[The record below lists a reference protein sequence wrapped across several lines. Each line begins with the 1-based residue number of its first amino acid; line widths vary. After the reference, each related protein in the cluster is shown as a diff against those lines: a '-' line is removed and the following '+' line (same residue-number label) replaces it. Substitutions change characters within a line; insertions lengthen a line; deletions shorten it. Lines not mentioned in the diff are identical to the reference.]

1 MEAEII
7 EGFQQESF
15 DLLEEVEPK
24 LINLAE
30 NANQD
35 VALDLNEIN
44 AIFRTFHT
52 IKGCAASIGLDL
64 LTKIAHEAE
73 SILDLFR
80 EDDYQY
86 RSEYTEILCESTDLL
101 RSIIEKVQSDDHE
114 DEFKDIAAD
123 LISRLK
129 SQFLEIKCGE
139 DDSNHKEVEQH
150 PRSESKNIENDQSK
164 FLPDDRDQE
173 MISQF
178 ISDGYD
184 FLSNVESS
192 LISLQDNPNQE
203 DLVQYAYRQMHS
215 FKGNCS
221 LMDFLDLEKLGHAI
235 ESTLSYYRDEK
246 KGISSESPALCL
258 KFIDILRDGL
268 RDLEKGLV
276 PYIDNIEVL
285 IDLLNDNLPKR
296 ASSINNAID
305 SSIHDNNNMKT
316 SKEEAIAKQ
325 PERSIEK
332 EVEQETVL
340 IVEDSMLSRKKIK
353 GLLESENYQI
363 IEASDGIE
371 ALEMLRSEEVPNCD
385 LVITDL
391 GMPRMDGNDLV
402 RIINNEFKELPVV
415 ILSGAEDVNIFKK
428 LIGHDLSG
436 YVSKNVPKNELFAM
450 VKKAIRD
457 GTKRKLL
464 STAFNTGEAKDSSIK
479 ARNDI
484 RVDMRK
490 LDTMINLVGELIIAE
505 ALVTANPEV
514 TKLKIASFEKYST
527 QLRGIIGELHDVTLS
542 LRMVPVEGLFKK
554 MIRVVHD
561 ASKKTDKK
569 IKLETFG
576 EDTEL
581 DKLVTDVLSDPLVHM
596 IRNSV
601 DHGIEKPDSRLRKKK
616 SEQGTIKLG
625 AEQKGNE
632 VTISIHDDGGGL
644 NRDKILEKAV
654 SKSLVDQNAANN
666 MSDDDVY
673 QIIFNPGFSTAE
685 TVTDIS
691 GRGVGMDVVKKNI
704 ESVNGKID
712 IKSDE
717 DIGST
722 FKIRIP
728 LNLATMEGMLFQVG
742 ESKYTIPI
750 SCIRESFRLEGET
763 VSIRSDNMEYVNLRD
778 EILPILR
785 LHEIHDIIPASNDLR
800 DGILIV
806 LDVSDGIFCLFV
818 DEMLYQMDTV
828 IKNFSGY
835 IDNLPT
841 ICGCNILGDGKIS
854 LILNTDNIVK
864 MFKSKTLQLKINRS

>member
-1 MEAEII
+1 MSIDAEII

-15 DLLEEVEPK
+15 DLLDDVEPK
-24 LINLAE
+24 LITIAE
-30 NANQD
+30 RANED
-35 VALDLNEIN
+35 VAIDLDEIN

-64 LTKIAHEAE
+64 LTKISHEAE

-80 EDDYQY
+80 GNEYVYQC
-86 RSEYTEILCESTDLL
+86 EYTEILCETTDIL
-101 RSIIEKVQSDDHE
+101 RNIIEKIDDDDYE
-114 DEFKDIAAD
+114 EQFEEASSD
-123 LISRLK
+123 LIARLK
-129 SQFLEIKCGE
+129 KQFTMITSGE
-139 DDSNHKEVEQH
+139 EESGEKTVAEQQAQDSSPANEQ
-150 PRSESKNIENDQSK
+150 PE
-164 FLPDDRDQE
+164 LLTADRDQE

-178 ISDGYD
+178 VSDGHD
-184 FLSNVESS
+184 FLANVESS

-221 LMDFLDLEKLGHAI
+221 LMDFNDLEKLSHAI

-246 KGISSESPALCL
+246 TAIGSESPALCL

-268 RDLEKGLV
+268 RDIEKGSM
-276 PYIDNIEVL
+276 PYIENLTIL
-285 IDLLNDNLPKR
+285 IDLLNENMPQKSQVNNIYNDNPIR
-296 ASSINNAID
+296 E
-305 SSIHDNNNMKT
+305 DNNMQSSDVSTVEDPNTDTENKV
-316 SKEEAIAKQ
+316 SK
-325 PERSIEK
+325 
-332 EVEQETVL
+332 ETVL
-340 IVEDSMLSRKKIK
+340 IVEDSMLSRKKISS
-353 GLLESENYQI
+353 LLEAENYKI
-363 IEASDGIE
+363 LEAADGIE
-371 ALEMLRSEEVPNCD
+371 ALEMLRSNDIPKCD

-464 STAFNTGEAKDSSIK
+464 SSAFNTGEAKESNIK

-490 LDTMINLVGELIIAE
+490 LDSMINLVGELIIAE

-514 TKLKIASFEKYST
+514 TKLKIASFEKCTT

-561 ASKKTDKK
+561 ASKKTEKK

-601 DHGIEKPDSRLRKKK
+601 DHGIEKPESRLKKRK

-632 VTISIHDDGGGL
+632 VTISIQDDGGGL
-644 NRDKILEKAV
+644 NRDKILEKAI
-654 SKSLVDQNAANN
+654 SKSLVDENTANN
-666 MSDDDVY
+666 MSDDEIF

-704 ESVNGKID
+704 ESINGRID

-717 DIGST
+717 DHGST
-722 FKIRIP
+722 FNIRIP

-742 ESKYTIPI
+742 ASKYTIPI
-750 SCIRESFRLEGET
+750 SCIRETFRLEDQT

-778 EILPILR
+778 DILPILR
-785 LHEIHDIIPASNDLR
+785 LHEIHDIQPDSNDLR

-806 LDVSDGIFCLFV
+806 LDVSDGTFCLFV

-835 IDNLPT
+835 IESLPT

-864 MFKSKTLQLKINRS
+864 MLKSKTLQLKFNRS